1 MHHAL
6 TPQPAVVSPASTA
19 SAYTTCWDFW
29 EASSFFHACMPSSE
43 NGAPGSPP
51 AVNAERLL
59 EAVAVGDAAQVAA
72 AAPACP
78 AGLLAAALFAAVRMQ
93 RSAVVEVLLLAGAPA
108 QFIISDG
115 IPHADLLAL
124 SDAGLSADGVGHPS
138 PLACAVRQLNLDVA
152 RLLLQHGATVGRGE
166 DGVPLLLHLA
176 EVATPQRNAPAPAL
190 RDDNSGSSI
199 NSPTA
204 PTSLAASRRGSAA
217 SSSSGTGWGSGATGG
232 GEGSRSPAEVLS
244 LLVVQESKLQLAQL
258 LLAHGACPLQR
269 SLAPPGSSFFTGG
282 LRRADQWL
290 GGWAAG

>member
-1 MHHAL
+1 M
-6 TPQPAVVSPASTA
+6 
-19 SAYTTCWDFW
+19 
-29 EASSFFHACMPSSE
+29 
-43 NGAPGSPP
+43 
-51 AVNAERLL
+51 
-59 EAVAVGDAAQVAA
+59 
-72 AAPACP
+72 PACP
-78 AGLLAAALFAAVRMQ
+78 PTAWATRHRWPVPCGSSTWTWRG
-93 RSAVVEVLLLAGAPA
+93 S
-108 QFIISDG
+108 
-115 IPHADLLAL
+115 
-124 SDAGLSADGVGHPS
+124 
-138 PLACAVRQLNLDVA
+138 
-152 RLLLQHGATVGRGE
+152 LLQHGATVGRGE

-290 GGWAAG
+290 VAGRLGDGWAL